1 MQDVGLRD
9 HLAVKTPLLTARHRR
24 QRLGFARE
32 YIHTLNCGN
41 LVVRSLDRRFTIVHS
56 DGPIVVHRRRVEKGF
71 VVQIGKFGDGT

>member
-32 YIHTLNCGN
+32 YIHICTLNCGS
-41 LVVRSLDRRFTIVHS
+41 LVVRSLDRRFTIIHS
-56 DGPIVVHRRRVEKGF
+56 DGPIVMERNDVDLK
-71 VVQIGKFGDGT
+71 